1 MKRSILPLLAALA
14 FALLTSCFQN
24 ETTITL
30 NKDGSGTLTEETL
43 FGEQALQMLSQMAQ
57 FGGGQQADPLADL
70 ASETKAKERAARLGE
85 GVTLEKVG
93 MIEKNGWKG
102 GRAVYRFADI
112 NTLKFSADGAMKS
125 SMPEM
130 PGAPAAA
137 RKEAPPIAFR
147 YANGTLVITQPEPE
161 KPEAPAH
168 ELPASAPD
176 MDNPEAMEAVKQMTA
191 GAKVSLRLVVE
202 PGIAASDASHVLD
215 RTITLTEM
223 DIGKLMENPETVKK
237 VSKAGRGS
245 PADALEAMKGI
256 EGVKIETKRE
266 VTVKVK

>member
-1 MKRSILPLLAALA
+1 MKRSILPLLAAMA
-14 FALLTSCFQN
+14 ASLLTSCFQN

-43 FGEQALQMLSQMAQ
+43 LGEQALQMLSQMAQ
-57 FGGGQQADPLADL
+57 FGGGQQDPLADL
-70 ASETKAKERAARLGE
+70 ASESKAKERAARLGE

-112 NTLKFSADGAMKS
+112 NTLKFSADGAMKN

-137 RKEAPPIAFR
+137 KKEAPPIAFR

-161 KPEAPAH
+161 KPEAPAN
-168 ELPASAPD
+168 ELPAGAPD
-176 MDNPEAMEAVKQMTA
+176 MDSPEAMEAVKQMTA
-191 GAKVSLRLVVE
+191 GAKISLRLVVE
-202 PGIAASDASHVLD
+202 PGIAESDASHVSD
-215 RTITLTEM
+215 GTITLTEM

-237 VSKAGRGS
+237 VSKVGRGN
-245 PADALEAMKGI
+245 PADALEAMKAI